1 MKTLKNRVLSGAM
14 AGVLAMSLAVPAF
27 AADNTTTV
35 TGTYK
40 AVTIDVTVP
49 ETGVAFIN
57 PYALEI
63 EVPESEG
70 STTNVR
76 ISGQQIV
83 SAPMAIQNKT
93 AMDLSVSATVTGEVD
108 LTKTDM
114 KLATS
119 TTKGTGAEGDADYVA
134 PATGKSAFVY
144 LQAKPA
150 TDTTG
155 AAATLAAECAAWA
168 PSAYAEATD
177 VIVGTRAVTKD
188 NLATLRAATVNSGTF
203 VSYNAGSIALFRL
216 TGDCVAAPRAS
227 EWKTTDTFKTTIAF
241 TFAPATIE
249 KYAITFGTHT
259 SAAGAVPTVSASP
272 TTAAAGDTVTIT
284 ATGVAVSDTNVTATV
299 TPAGGTASTVTM
311 THDATTNTTYTG
323 TFTMPAGAVEIVVN
337 AAA

>member
-150 TDTTG
+150 TDTLPLLPQNVLHG
-155 AAATLAAECAAWA
+155 HL
-168 PSAYAEATD
+168 PLMLKQLMS
-177 VIVGTRAVTKD
+177 
-188 NLATLRAATVNSGTF
+188 LL
-203 VSYNAGSIALFRL
+203 
-216 TGDCVAAPRAS
+216 
-227 EWKTTDTFKTTIAF
+227 
-241 TFAPATIE
+241 
-249 KYAITFGTHT
+249 
-259 SAAGAVPTVSASP
+259 VP
-272 TTAAAGDTVTIT
+272 
-284 ATGVAVSDTNVTATV
+284 
-299 TPAGGTASTVTM
+299 
-311 THDATTNTTYTG
+311 
-323 TFTMPAGAVEIVVN
+323 EL
-337 AAA
+337 